1 MLVKIVA
8 HQATLPDGQV
18 VKRRQ
23 VVDIP
28 DDVAGQMIRLRW
40 AVPAGDPDAWAAA
53 LRPPLPPSDPWSG
66 FTLPEL
72 RAAAKAKGLSTRGS
86 RAEVIARLDAV
97 G

>member
-1 MLVKIVA
+1 MLIKVVA
-8 HQATLPDGQV
+8 HQATLPDGTV

-28 DDVAGQMIRLRW
+28 DDIAGQMIALRW
-40 AVPAGDPDAWAAA
+40 AVPAGDPDAWAHA
-53 LRPPLPPSDPWSG
+53 LRPPLPPSDPWEG